1 MESEGYFSFTHNHR
15 FRGDVGAAEAGDV
28 GLAGVDVNL
37 VLVLVGL
44 TNLAILGDC
53 LLAFLPETLKYNF
66 SDVFAQSL
74 QGQL

>member
-1 MESEGYFSFTHNHR
+1 METQGYLSFTHNLLVG
-15 FRGDVGAAEAGDV
+15 GDVGVAQTGDV

-44 TNLAILGDC
+44 TNLAILRDC

-66 SDVFAQSL
+66 YSST
-74 QGQL
+74 